1 MKKQS
6 VLAGSR
12 YWVPGSWVLNFENNS
27 QLEPKMGT
35 SQQPEPKLG
44 TGVELEPDPE
54 PELTPKRIAYNFWFF
69 TF

>member
-6 VLAGSR
+6 VLAGSSS
-12 YWVPGSWVLNFENNS
+12 WVPRSWVLKFENNS

-44 TGVELEPDPE
+44 TGVQLEPDPE
-54 PELTPKRIAYNFWFF
+54 PELIPKRIAYNFWFF